1 MTDQVLDIVVKEFI
15 KLIQSMAQNV
25 ISDHVYYET
34 LGHGYISGLQHL
46 KPSNTMLAELDGDV
60 TEFLNNYRPDYADL
74 FDISGD
80 AFDIINEHFAFDGTT
95 ADDLVDWLDDIFV
108 DNFLEFFSEIEY
120 SRYYSAD
127 RTKGQI
133 TRLVFKTLLDN
144 QDKVTDDGIIY
155 DGLVLAHM
163 RALWQIYGLEL
174 STVSDDDIKHQ
185 IINVINIPKD
195 ILSK

>member
-1 MTDQVLDIVVKEFI
+1 MTEQASDIVSKALI
-15 KLIQSMAQNV
+15 KLIQKQAQDL
-25 ISDHVYYET
+25 IGDYVYYRT
-34 LGHGYISGLQHL
+34 LGYGHIFNSGYL
-46 KPSNTMLAELDGDV
+46 KPSNTMLEELDNDA
-60 TEFLNNYRPDYADL
+60 TEFLSSYRPDYAKL
-74 FDISGD
+74 FGISSD

-95 ADDLVDWLDDIFV
+95 ADDLIDWLDGIFV
-108 DNFLEFFSEIEY
+108 YNFLEFFSEIEY
-120 SRYYSAD
+120 SRYCRDD
-127 RTKGQI
+127 RTKGQL
-133 TRLVFKTLLDN
+133 TQLVFKTLLDN

-174 STVSDDDIKHQ
+174 SIVSDDDIKHQ